1 MNDKEIRDALGDPAI
16 YEGLAEE
23 AVELAQMA
31 LKAARILRG
40 ENPTPANLLQTK
52 WGIIEEYTDLRIYSD
67 LLDLRPDGQIYSD
80 KKERMVARIREEKR

>member
-80 KKERMVARIREEKR
+80 KKERMVARIREEKI

>member
-52 WGIIEEYTDLRIYSD
+52 WKIIEEYTDLRIYSD

>member
-1 MNDKEIRDALGDPAI
+1 MNDKEIRDAMGDPAI

-80 KKERMVARIREEKR
+80 KKERMVARIREEKI

>member
-80 KKERMVARIREEKR
+80 KKERMVARIREEKK